1 MTAIPIL
8 RDAAFEPQDIAVMSM
23 ALEEICNALGI
34 PADRDSIRE
43 MIAWRII
50 ELVRRGEHSAARLCD
65 RLLSEAAGKLRSNED

>member
-34 PADRDSIRE
+34 PTDRDGIRE
-43 MIAWRII
+43 TIAWRII
-50 ELVRRGEHSAARLCD
+50 ELVRGGEHSTTRLRD
-65 RLLSEAAGKLRSNED
+65 LLLSEAEGKLLPHGD